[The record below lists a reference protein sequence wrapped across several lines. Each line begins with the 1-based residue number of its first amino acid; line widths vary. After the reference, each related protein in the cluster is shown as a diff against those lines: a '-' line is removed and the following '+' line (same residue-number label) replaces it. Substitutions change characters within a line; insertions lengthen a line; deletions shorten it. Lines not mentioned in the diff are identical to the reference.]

1 MNDHQQPPSVKPYTY
16 GAPQQHSDP
25 RQATF
30 VPLTSGP
37 PEVLLANPGARL
49 GARLLDIIF
58 LVLVIM
64 ILGLIVGIPVVALSD
79 SETAG
84 DGAFATAAIGALL
97 LYDPLMT
104 YAYGATFGKRIC
116 GLRVARLADAEKLSL
131 GAALGRWLVYMLIG
145 LIPFGGLVNVLSCL
159 WDKPYRQCF
168 HDKAAG
174 SVVINRHS

>member
-1 MNDHQQPPSVKPYTY
+1 MSDYQQYPSPNPYTY
-16 GAPQQHSDP
+16 GAQQQFDP
-25 RQATF
+25 RQAGF
-30 VPLTSGP
+30 VPLRPGP
-37 PEVLLANPGARL
+37 PEEVLANPGARL

-58 LVLVIM
+58 LILVIM

-79 SETAG
+79 SESAG
-84 DGAFATAAIGALL
+84 DVAFATAAIGALV

-116 GLRVARLADAEKLSL
+116 GLRVARLADADKLSL
-131 GAALGRWLVYMLIG
+131 GAALGRWLVYLLIG

-168 HDKAAG
+168 HDKAVG
-174 SVVINRHS
+174 SVVVNHNA